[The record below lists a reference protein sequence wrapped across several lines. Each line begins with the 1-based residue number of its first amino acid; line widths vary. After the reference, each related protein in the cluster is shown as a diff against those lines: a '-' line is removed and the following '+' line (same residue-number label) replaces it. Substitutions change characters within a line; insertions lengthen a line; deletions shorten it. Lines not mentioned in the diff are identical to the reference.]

1 MTPQTIHRLWTAW
14 VRYWLPTRSVRDS
27 RRYALG
33 PDRNEFGLPGTPKAV
48 HHVGNRGADRFKAHT
63 PSKR

>member
-1 MTPQTIHRLWTAW
+1 MFDPLIIARTWHRLWCAS

-33 PDRNEFGLPGTPKAV
+33 PDR
-48 HHVGNRGADRFKAHT
+48 
-63 PSKR
+63 S